1 MERIKQLI
9 GSARYK
15 MALDTDVN
23 LKLNLHGNLQPIKSN
38 LNKIISTVSQEQV
51 FREERLNS
59 NKYRFLGRLNIFTD
73 NSVNTLDNNS
83 ALRPNN
89 NDWDPLFDG
98 SQIGGGQ
105 PKAPNNWVL
114 QILYPNKMV
123 KYENIQNNSAYKGV
137 TIENINPVDVSGK
150 KQKLFLTTYTKHG
163 LLEGDFCYIYSNT
176 QNSVYTNIHKVESLG
191 EDGENFDKK
200 LRLETNYVTNETD
213 LIFKKIVNPS
223 DDDINFNKS
232 KEMIRVNSCDISG
245 GTLNSNYTL
254 ITTGNLTPTFSAN
267 THNLRESD
275 YIDIRVNDNNY
286 FLNGLHRVEKI
297 IDRFKC
303 VIDLKISNNPN
314 TVINNINIPFR
325 RLDGTPSDYYIRKFK
340 LISSNDYEVSKATAF
355 GSSIY
360 PKTITNSLGVA
371 NDTWLFTFLEDT
383 NLSGLYSHRGGVIT
397 ELYIATIKRA
407 GENTFGWSNVTAHWD
422 YMYSYADQSNSIER
436 ISSFNPNSVGTIE
449 KGDPFMSEY
458 YGDFV
463 EYNRFNLIENRLSE
477 VIHRFTLN
485 SSPTLENGYYIKP
498 FQKIEIK
505 KFSELI
511 EEAIVDVPTSG
522 IPGDSEK
529 LPNGNIIWRD
539 LLEPGF
545 IENGDNGVDY
555 PFLNGSSY
563 IYTNKNIFIK
573 RQKYAQVLPLFQD
586 LKTSVLPIQIC

>member
-9 GSARYK
+9 GSAKYM
-15 MALDTDVN
+15 MALDTDIN
-23 LKLNLHGNLQPIKSN
+23 LKLNLYGKLSPIKSN
-38 LNKIISTVSQEQV
+38 LDKIIENISQNQV
-51 FREERLNS
+51 FGEERLNS
-59 NKYRFLGRLNIFTD
+59 NKYRFLGRLNLYTD
-73 NSVNTLDNNS
+73 NSINILDSNVS
-83 ALRPNN
+83 LRPNN
-89 NDWDPLFDG
+89 EDWDPLFDG
-98 SQIGGGQ
+98 SQIGGTQ

-123 KYENIQNNSAYKGV
+123 KYEKIQNSSVYRGV
-137 TIENINPVDVSGK
+137 DIETINPFDVSGK
-150 KQKLFLTTYTKHG
+150 KQKLFLKTYTNHG
-163 LLEGDFCYIYSNT
+163 LLEGDFCYIYSNQ
-176 QNSVYTNIHKVESLG
+176 QNSVYTNIHKVEYLG
-191 EDGENFDKK
+191 EEGEDLDKK
-200 LRLETNYVTNETD
+200 FRLETNYIGNENN
-213 LIFKKIVNPS
+213 LIFKKIINPS
-223 DDDINFNKS
+223 DDDINFNKT
-232 KEMIRVNSCDISG
+232 KEMMKVNSCDISG
-245 GTLNSNYTL
+245 GTSNANYTL
-254 ITTGNLTPTFSAN
+254 ITTGNLTPNFSAS
-267 THNLRESD
+267 THNVRESD

-286 FLNGLHRVEKI
+286 FLNGLHRVEKV

-303 VIDLKISNNPN
+303 VIDLKIGNNPN
-314 TVINNINIPFR
+314 TIINNISIPFR

-371 NDTWLFTFLEDT
+371 NDTWLFTFLKDV

-422 YMYSYADQSNSIER
+422 YTYSYADQNNSLER
-436 ISSFNPNSVGTIE
+436 ISSFNPNNVGTIE
-449 KGDPFMSEY
+449 KGDPYISEY

-463 EYNRFNLIENRLSE
+463 EYNRLSLLENKLSE
-477 VIHRFTLN
+477 IIHRFTLN
-485 SSPTLENGYYIKP
+485 SSPSLENGYYIKP

-511 EEAIVDVPTSG
+511 EEALSDVPTSG

-545 IENGDNGVDY
+545 IENGVNGVDY
-555 PFLNGSSY
+555 PFLNGSNY

-573 RQKYAQVLPLFQD
+573 RQKYSQTIPLFKE
-586 LKTSVLPIQIC
+586 LKSTLPIQIC

>member
-23 LKLNLHGNLQPIKSN
+23 LKLNLHGNLKPIKSN
-38 LNKIISTVSQEQV
+38 LNKIIETISQGQV
-51 FREERLNS
+51 FTEERLNS
-59 NKYRFLGRLNIFTD
+59 NKYRFLGRLNVYTD
-73 NSVNTLDNNS
+73 NSINILDSNAS
-83 ALRPNN
+83 LRPNN
-89 NDWDPLFDG
+89 EDWDPLFDG
-98 SQIGGGQ
+98 SQMGGTQ
-105 PKAPNNWVL
+105 PKAPNNWIL
-114 QILYPNKMV
+114 QILYPNKMA
-123 KYENIQNNSAYKGV
+123 KYEKIQNSHAYRGV
-137 TIENINPVDVSGK
+137 DIETVNPFEVSGK
-150 KQKLFLTTYTKHG
+150 KQKLFLKTYTNHG
-163 LLEGDFCYIYSNT
+163 LLEGDFCYIYSNQ

-191 EDGENFDKK
+191 EDGEDLDKK
-200 LRLETNYVTNETD
+200 FRLETNYIGNENN

-223 DDDINFNKS
+223 DDDINFNKT
-232 KEMIRVNSCDISG
+232 KEMIKVNSCDISG
-245 GTLNSNYTL
+245 GTSNANYTL
-254 ITTGNLTPTFSAN
+254 ITTGNLTPNFSAS
-267 THNLRESD
+267 THNVRESD

-286 FLNGLHRVEKI
+286 FLNGLHRVEKV

-303 VIDLKISNNPN
+303 VIDLKIGNNPN
-314 TVINNINIPFR
+314 TIINNISIPFR

-360 PKTITNSLGVA
+360 PKTLTNSLGVA
-371 NDTWLFTFLEDT
+371 NDTWLFTFLKDV

-422 YMYSYADQSNSIER
+422 YTYSYADQNNSLER
-436 ISSFNPNSVGTIE
+436 ISSFNPNNVGTIE
-449 KGDPFMSEY
+449 KGDPYISEY

-463 EYNRFNLIENRLSE
+463 EYNRLSLLENKLSE
-477 VIHRFTLN
+477 IIHRFTLN
-485 SSPTLENGYYIKP
+485 SSPSIENGYYIKP

-511 EEAIVDVPTSG
+511 EEATVGEDTSS
-522 IPGDSEK
+522 IPGDAEK
-529 LPNGNIIWRD
+529 LPNGDTIWRD

-545 IENGDNGVDY
+545 IENGVNGVNY
-555 PFLNGSSY
+555 PFLNGSHY

-573 RQKYAQVLPLFQD
+573 RQKYTQSLPLFKE
-586 LKTSVLPIQIC
+586 LTSTLPIQIC

>member
-1 MERIKQLI
+1 MERFKQLI

-15 MALDTDVN
+15 MALDTDIN
-23 LKLNLHGNLQPIKSN
+23 LKLNLYGQLSPIKSN
-38 LNKIISTVSQEQV
+38 LDKIISTISQEQV

-73 NSVNTLDNNS
+73 NSVNTLDSNA
-83 ALRPNN
+83 ALRPNSD
-89 NDWDPLFDG
+89 DWDPLFDG
-98 SQIGGGQ
+98 SQIGGNQ

-123 KYENIQNNSAYKGV
+123 KYDNLQNSPAYRGV
-137 TIENINPVDVSGK
+137 DIETINPIDVSGK
-150 KQKLFLTTYTKHG
+150 KQKLSLKTYTNHG
-163 LLEGDFCYIYSNT
+163 LLEGDFCYIYSNQ
-176 QNSVYTNIHKVESLG
+176 QNSIYTNIHKVESLG
-191 EDGENFDKK
+191 EEGEEFDKK
-200 LRLETNYVTNETD
+200 LRLETNYIGNETN
-213 LIFKKIVNPS
+213 LILKKIVNPS

-245 GTLNSNYTL
+245 GTLNANYTL

-267 THNLRESD
+267 THNLREAD

-314 TVINNINIPFR
+314 TVINNITIPFR

-371 NDTWLFTFLEDT
+371 NDTWLFTYLKDI
-383 NLSGLYSHRGGVIT
+383 NLSGLYSHRGGIIT

-422 YMYSYADQSNSIER
+422 YTYSYADQSNSIER
-436 ISSFNPNSVGTIE
+436 ISSFNPNNVGTIE
-449 KGDPFMSEY
+449 KGDPYISEY

-463 EYNRFNLIENRLSE
+463 EYNRLSLLENKLSE
-477 VIHRFTLN
+477 IIHRFTLN
-485 SSPTLENGYYIKP
+485 SSPSTRKWLLYKTL
-498 FQKIEIK
+498 
-505 KFSELI
+505 S
-511 EEAIVDVPTSG
+511 
-522 IPGDSEK
+522 
-529 LPNGNIIWRD
+529 
-539 LLEPGF
+539 
-545 IENGDNGVDY
+545 
-555 PFLNGSSY
+555 
-563 IYTNKNIFIK
+563 KN
-573 RQKYAQVLPLFQD
+573 RN
-586 LKTSVLPIQIC
+586 